1 MGRKSSKS
9 SGQENLLHDLVDA
22 PAESH
27 YFGEKPN
34 PHVSSFLKAHVLERP
49 FSLEADNYSTKA
61 FDRAIDATKATALY
75 NIHSYWS
82 KKPHDAIREYIR
94 HYTCAGDL
102 VLDPFCGSGGTA
114 LAALL
119 EKRSAVAIDRSPAA
133 TFITKSYCSPV
144 NIKTLLS
151 SYDRVL
157 RQAKPEIDY
166 LYETRCERC
175 DGTARTAFTVYSQ
188 IFQCPRCLNR
198 VALYDCE
205 QVEGQTAQGK
215 PKTVNICPLCAE
227 RGVQEVIR
235 SQSEKFGFV
244 PVSVSYECLGA
255 CRPKRQGRSHRD
267 EDKKKREFFEKY
279 DLAKIR
285 EIEEAPISYWYPR
298 GYDMS
303 SFSRFQ
309 RDALYYYGVREVS
322 DLFTHRNLRAL
333 ATLKDAIGGD
343 PQLYFAFSAIL
354 LNSSRMYRHRSGGGG
369 GPKGTDY
376 MIPQIGREVPVW
388 PPFEEK
394 VKALAQGSQHDS
406 CEFLVSTQSACDLGE
421 IPYDSVDFIFT
432 DPPYAG
438 TIQYGELSALWEA
451 WMGVSLDWH
460 KDEITVNAARGRT
473 EQDWGHMMHLAMAEC
488 FRVLKPGR
496 WLSLCYHDTSE
507 GTWSLI
513 QDIMA
518 EVGFVVDN
526 AKSALFIDTQQKSYN
541 QLTADKVTKRDLVI
555 NFRKPKPNEIAA
567 GPELTGDEDAESFG
581 EKLRI
586 LISDFLSANPGA
598 PKDRIYDHVV
608 SHMVRAG
615 AMQAHNFEE
624 FLAQVAEPVQEPVKK
639 NLFEDKDPD
648 LFGTHEVVRW
658 YLKAT
663 QLDVVDAAETAKEE
677 RASDALSSFI
687 QTKLKESPWLDGVH
701 YSDLFEHFIYAVHEK
716 PRRPMIEWLLDYFF
730 KTASGTY
737 RLPGTD
743 EEARLKAEGRSKG
756 TGRRIK
762 RYLAFIE
769 HGITIPTGEQPND
782 STLADWIRHAKL
794 SGMYA
799 AGKMLFERGGLSL
812 DRLDE
817 EATVNVEEDYQVCV
831 RMLSRQEK
839 G

>member
-1 MGRKSSKS
+1 MSRKSNGPG
-9 SGQENLLHDLVDA
+9 GQGNLLQDLVDA
-22 PAESH
+22 PLESH

-34 PHVSSFLKAHVLERP
+34 PHLRSFVEACAQERP
-49 FSLEADNYSTKA
+49 YSSGADHYSIQA
-61 FDRAIDATKATALY
+61 FDRAIETTKATAIY
-75 NIHSYWS
+75 NIHSYFS

-94 HYTCAGDL
+94 HYTGPGDL

-114 LAALL
+114 LAALM
-119 EKRSAVAIDRSPAA
+119 ENRRAVAIDRSPAA

-144 NIKTLLS
+144 NTEALLER
-151 SYDRVL
+151 YDQVM
-157 RQAKPEIDY
+157 RQAKPAIDS

-175 DGTARTAFTVYSQ
+175 GGTATTAHTVYSQ
-188 IFQCPRCLNR
+188 IFQCPRCLNKI
-198 VALYDCE
+198 ALYDCE
-205 QVEGQTAQGK
+205 QVEGHTAQGK
-215 PKTVNICPLCAE
+215 PKTLNICPLCAAK
-227 RGVQEVIR
+227 GVQEVIR

-244 PVSVSYECLGA
+244 PVSVSYECLGS
-255 CRPKRQGRSHRD
+255 CRPKRQERSHRD
-267 EDKKKREFFEKY
+267 EDKKKREFFENY

-285 EIEEAPISYWYPR
+285 EIEAAPITHWYPR

-303 SFSRFQ
+303 SFSRYQ
-309 RDALYYYGVREVS
+309 RDALYYYGVREIS
-322 DLFTHRNLRAL
+322 DLFTHRNLHAL
-333 ATLKDAIGGD
+333 ATLKDAIAGD

-394 VKALAQGSQHDS
+394 VKALAQGSQHSS

-421 IPYDSVDFIFT
+421 IPHDSVDFIFT

-473 EQDWGHMMHLAMAEC
+473 EQDWGDMIRLAMAEC

-518 EVGFVVDN
+518 EVGFVVDK
-526 AKSALFIDTQQKSYN
+526 AESALFIDTQQKSYN
-541 QLTADKVTKRDLVI
+541 QYTADKVTKRDLVI
-555 NFRKPKPNEIAA
+555 NFRKPRLGEIATA
-567 GPELTGDEDAESFG
+567 PELTGDEDVESFG

-586 LISDFLSANPGA
+586 LIADFLSANPGTS
-598 PKDRIYDHVV
+598 KDRIYDYVV

-615 AMQAHNFEE
+615 TMQAHNFDD
-624 FLAQVAEPVQEPVKK
+624 FLAQVGEPVHEAVKK

-658 YLKAT
+658 YLKSS
-663 QLDVVDAAETAKEE
+663 QLDVMDAAESAKEE
-677 RASDALSSFI
+677 DAAEKLSHVI
-687 QTKLKESPWLDGVH
+687 QTKLKAAPWSDGVH
-701 YSDLFEHFIYAVHEK
+701 YSDLFEHFIYSVHDK
-716 PRRPMIEWLLDYFF
+716 PRRPMIEWLLDYFY
-730 KTASGTY
+730 KTESGTY
-737 RLPGTD
+737 RLPSSD
-743 EEARLKAEGRSKG
+743 EEATIKAEGRSKG
-756 TGRRIK
+756 TSRRIK
-762 RYLAFIE
+762 RYLAFLE
-769 HGITIPTGEQPND
+769 QGVAIPTGEQQND
-782 STLADWIRHAKL
+782 STLAEWIRHAKVA
-794 SGMYA
+794 GMYE

-812 DRLDE
+812 DRLSE
-817 EATVNVEEDYQVCV
+817 EAAINVEEDYQVCV

>member
-1 MGRKSSKS
+1 MSRKSSESK
-9 SGQENLLHDLVDA
+9 GQGNLLHDLVTA
-22 PAESH
+22 PHESH

-34 PHVSSFLKAHVLERP
+34 PHLHSFVQAHVRDRP
-49 FSLEADNYSTKA
+49 YSAETDDYSIKA
-61 FDRAIDATKATALY
+61 FDRSIETTKATAIY
-75 NIHSYWS
+75 NIHSYFS
-82 KKPHDAIREYIR
+82 KKPHDAIRTYIR
-94 HYTCAGDL
+94 HYTRAGDL

-114 LAALL
+114 LAALM
-119 EKRSAVAIDRSPAA
+119 EERRAVAIDRSPAA

-144 NIKTLLS
+144 NTKALLE

-157 RQAKPEIDY
+157 RQAKHEIDY

-175 DGTARTAFTVYSQ
+175 GGAARTTHTVYSQ
-188 IFQCPRCLNR
+188 VFQCARCLSR
-198 VALYDCE
+198 IALYDCK

-215 PKTVNICPLCAE
+215 PKTFNICPLCAAN
-227 RGVQEVIR
+227 GVQEVIR

-244 PVSVSYECLGA
+244 PVSVSYECLGS
-255 CRPKRQGRSHRD
+255 CRPRRQERNHND
-267 EDKKKREFFEKY
+267 ENEKKRRFFQNY

-285 EIEEAPISYWYPR
+285 EIAELPIEYWYPR

-303 SFSRFQ
+303 SFSRYQ

-394 VKALAQGSQHDS
+394 VRALAQGSQHTS
-406 CEFLVSTQSACDLGE
+406 CEFLVSTQSACDLSE
-421 IPYDSVDFIFT
+421 IPRDSVDFIFT

-451 WMGVSLDWH
+451 WMGVSLEWH

-473 EQDWGHMMHLAMAEC
+473 EQDWGNMMHSAMAEC

-518 EVGFVVDN
+518 EVGFVVDK
-526 AKSALFIDTQQKSYN
+526 AESVLFIDTQQKSYN
-541 QLTADKVTKRDLVI
+541 QYTADKVTKRDLVI
-555 NFRKPKPNEIAA
+555 NFRKPKPNEIAT
-567 GPELTGDEDAESFG
+567 GPQLTGDEDAESFG
-581 EKLRI
+581 VKLRI
-586 LISDFLSANPGA
+586 LISDFLSATPGA
-598 PKDRIYDHVV
+598 SKDRIYDYVV

-615 AMQAHNFEE
+615 TMQAHNFEE
-624 FLAQVAEPVQEPVKK
+624 FLAQVAEPIHEAVKK
-639 NLFEDKDPD
+639 NLFEDSEPD
-648 LFGTHEVVRW
+648 LFGSHEVVRW

-663 QLDVVDAAETAKEE
+663 NLDIVDAAESAKED
-677 RASDALSSFI
+677 RAAEMLRSFI
-687 QTKLKESPWLDGVH
+687 QTTLKASPWLDGVH
-701 YSDLFEHFIYAVHEK
+701 YSDLFEHFIYGVHEK
-716 PRRPMIEWLLDYFF
+716 P
-730 KTASGTY
+730 GN
-737 RLPGTD
+737 
-743 EEARLKAEGRSKG
+743 ARNSVESR
-756 TGRRIK
+756 
-762 RYLAFIE
+762 
-769 HGITIPTGEQPND
+769 D
-782 STLADWIRHAKL
+782 SRVTH
-794 SGMYA
+794 STMP
-799 AGKMLFERGGLSL
+799 FS
-812 DRLDE
+812 
-817 EATVNVEEDYQVCV
+817 V
-831 RMLSRQEK
+831 
-839 G
+839 